1 VFLLASAL
9 HFLTARM
16 ASARISTIVGSAL
29 AIGLSVAGCQSPAS
43 LTTADARRPAKVGHQ
58 PRIITAS
65 WYGPHFHGHRT
76 SNGEIF
82 SQYRLTAASR
92 TLPMNS
98 MVKVTNLD
106 NGKSVV
112 VRINDRGPYVGNRA
126 IDLSRAAARKIGLTH
141 KGTGT
146 VKIALLRHPPLPAQ
160 IHARASQ
167 TARGDGA

>member
-1 VFLLASAL
+1 MASAL
-9 HFLTARM
+9 HFQATSM
-16 ASARISTIVGSAL
+16 PSARISTIVGSAL

-43 LTTADARRPAKVGHQ
+43 LTTTDARRPAKVGHQ
-58 PRIITAS
+58 PRVITAS

-76 SNGEIF
+76 SNGEVF
-82 SQYRLTAASR
+82 NQYRLTAASR

-141 KGTGT
+141 KGTGA
-146 VKIALLRHPPLPAQ
+146 VKISLLHRAPLPAQ

-167 TARGDGA
+167 SASGRGV